1 MQSSP
6 IEEFER
12 EKRENVATLTA
23 DQRLR
28 DLSTQWISE
37 TAPRKYVYHFT
48 WMGRPIIQFP
58 QDIVAMQELIW
69 QVQPELIIETGVAH
83 GGSLILYAS
92 LLELIGGNGGV
103 LGVDIDI
110 RAHNRAA
117 IEAHPMSRRIQLLQG
132 SSIDREVGRR
142 VHELAEGK
150 QRVMVVLDSHH
161 THAHVLKELE
171 LYSPLV
177 PAGSYLVVFD
187 TIIEDMPA
195 GTFTDRP
202 WDRGNNPKTA
212 VDEFLRQTDRFVVDE
227 AIDGKLLITAA
238 RGGYLKCLRD

>member
-69 QVQPELIIETGVAH
+69 QVQPELNIETGVAH

-227 AIDGKLLITAA
+227 AIDGKLLVTAA